1 MAPRIGLI
9 AGIGLLRLRLAL
21 ALTLAFFS
29 SPAAADIACAP
40 ETGSTHHVAR
50 VIDGDTVLL
59 DDGREVRLIGA
70 LAPRPDLSLGA
81 TDDSGSGEDWP
92 PATASRRALEA
103 LVADRQVTLRFS
115 RRKADRYGR
124 VLAQLSVAQPASVT
138 DTARETWVQQ
148 QMIREGR
155 AWAYALPG
163 DATCL
168 TALIQ
173 AEAEARLARRGLWS
187 DDRFPVHDTADTK
200 RLLRLT
206 GRFAIVQ
213 GTVRTAA
220 RTKATT
226 YINFGDNWRQD
237 FTASL
242 PTAVV
247 DRAGAEA
254 AKRIAGLGGRKIRVR
269 GWIER
274 RNGPM
279 ILLSTVDEIEIL
291 DGPVSGDAT
300 SGDRIGGD

>member
-1 MAPRIGLI
+1 MAPRIRLPG
-9 AGIGLLRLRLAL
+9 LRLAL

-29 SPAAADIACAP
+29 LPAAADIACAP
-40 ETGSTHHVAR
+40 EAGSIHHVAR

-59 DDGREVRLIGA
+59 DDGREVRLSGA
-70 LAPRPDLSLGA
+70 LAPRPDLSLGS
-81 TDDSGSGEDWP
+81 TDDSGAGEDRGSGEDWP

-103 LVADRQVTLRFS
+103 LVADRQVTLRFT

-124 VLAQLSVAQPASVT
+124 VLAQLSVAQPISVT
-138 DTARETWVQQ
+138 HPTGETWVQQ
-148 QMIREGR
+148 QMIREGQ

-187 DDRFPVHDTADTK
+187 DDRFPVHDAAETK

-206 GRFAIVQ
+206 GRFAIVE

-220 RTKATT
+220 RTKETT
-226 YINFGDNWRQD
+226 YINFGDDWRQD

-254 AKRIAGLGGRKIRVR
+254 AQRIGGLAARRIRVR

-279 ILLSTVDEIEIL
+279 IVLSTLDEIEVL
-291 DGPVSGDAT
+291 DGPVSGDTT
-300 SGDRIGGD
+300 SGD